1 MDSPLPP
8 NGRRHAVATLYAVFF
23 VSGFCGLI
31 YESIWT
37 HYLKLLLG
45 HAAYAQAVVLVVFI
59 GGLAIGAW
67 LTGRVSE
74 RIRQPILWYAGV
86 EALVA
91 MMAFAFQRVFE
102 TSSAWAVS
110 DFLPAMCGQPGP
122 CGAAWLPAAALI
134 LPPSILLGTTFP
146 LMSAGVM
153 RMGVQPGRGLSLL
166 YFLNSAGAALGILAS
181 GFILIPTFGLPGTIL
196 LGGAGNVLVAFAAYV
211 AAGGRKGAR
220 GHAAAEPATPPARR
234 GPELQLL
241 LLVAAV
247 TGLSSFIYEVVWIRM
262 LTLVLGAATHSFE
275 LMLATFILGLAI
287 GAWWIRDRI
296 DRIDRSADAL
306 RLLAVIQVLMG
317 LLAVATL
324 PLYALC
330 YDAMAWTLRALSR
343 SPESYIAFNLVSA
356 TLASAVMLPAT
367 ICAGM
372 TLPLLTA
379 ILLRRGYGERQVGQV
394 YGVNTLGAMAGVLLA
409 TQVLIPLAGLKWAL
423 ATGAA
428 IDVVLGFA
436 IWRAVRGNQRPASER
451 AWHSRSWILPAFA
464 VGALAALAVLPMVT
478 PLGPERYASGVFR
491 HGQARVNT
499 DQDTVVFHRD
509 GKTATI
515 TVKETRTGMRSLLTN
530 GKSDGAT
537 HPKGSLRSI
546 DDNTTV
552 LLGALGPAHHPQ
564 ARRAAVIGMGTGT
577 TTAVLL
583 ASPAIEQVDTIEI
596 EPVIVEAAQLF
607 RPRTDAVYTDARSR
621 IIIDDARAHF
631 SKTRAR
637 YDLVVSEPSNPWVS
651 GVSGL
656 FTVEFYQHVS
666 RHLAD
671 DGHFV
676 QWLHLYEASPE
687 LVASIMNAFGTVF
700 PEFKAYAT
708 NPSDIALVAR
718 KDGRAPALQ
727 FEPLARMPA
736 LLRELASV
744 GIHSPA
750 LLAAHDIGRIGAT
763 RLLVGSYGAP
773 ANSDYFPYVDQRGAE
788 DRFMTRNA
796 RSLFTLGQAP
806 VPFLEFGSAGVP
818 FHAGLV
824 SDATDAM
831 PPQVRSAAGSWNGL
845 RYLKGQAANEAYL
858 SPLLADYAL
867 VRSWLQGCSFPA
879 TTGGAFEAMVRVA
892 SHLHRGLDAAS
903 AAAFWRGVA
912 DGRCAKALTPLQ
924 RSWME
929 LFAATGGRKAQE
941 TRRHA
946 RAVLAGDPNL
956 SGFGRAYAMAAA
968 VASDIAVGARE
979 DASLLLE
986 QQRPLL
992 PTEHTDSA
1000 WFRYLSIGL
1009 MVKRTAPPPAP

>member
-67 LTGRVSE
+67 LTGRISE
-74 RIRQPILWYAGV
+74 RIHRPILWYAAV

-91 MMAFAFQRVFE
+91 VMAFAFQRVFE

-110 DFLPAMCGQPGP
+110 DFLPTMCGQPGP

-181 GFILIPTFGLPGTIL
+181 GFILIPAFGLPGTIL
-196 LGGAGNVLVAFAAYV
+196 LAGTGNVLVAIAAYA
-211 AAGGRKGAR
+211 AAGGVKGAR
-220 GHAAAEPATPPARR
+220 GQAAAAAPAQR
-234 GPELQLL
+234 GSELRLL
-241 LLVAAV
+241 LMVAAI

-296 DRIDRSADAL
+296 DRSADAL
-306 RLLAVIQVLMG
+306 RLLAAIQVLMG

-343 SPESYIAFNLVSA
+343 SPESYIVFNLVSA
-356 TLASAVMLPAT
+356 TLASIVMLPAT

-372 TLPLLTA
+372 TLPLVTA

-409 TQVLIPLAGLKWAL
+409 TQLLIPLAGLKWAL
-423 ATGAA
+423 AAGAA

-436 IWRAVRGNQRPASER
+436 IWRAVRGSQRPASER
-451 AWHSRSWILPAFA
+451 PWHSPSWVLPASA
-464 VGALAALAVLPMVT
+464 VGALGALVILPMVT

-499 DQDTVVFHRD
+499 NQDTVVFHRD
-509 GKTATI
+509 GKTATV
-515 TVKETRTGMRSLLTN
+515 TVKETRAGMRSLLTN

-583 ASPAIEQVDTIEI
+583 ASPAIEHVDTIEI

-687 LVASIMNAFGTVF
+687 LVASIMNAFGMVF

-718 KDGRAPALQ
+718 KDGQVPALQ
-727 FEPLARMPA
+727 FEPLAKMPA

-744 GIHSPA
+744 GIHNPA

-773 ANSDYFPYVDQRGAE
+773 ANSDYFPYVDQRGAQ
-788 DRFMTRNA
+788 DRFLSRNA
-796 RSLFTLGQAP
+796 RSLFTLAQAP
-806 VPFLEFGSAGVP
+806 VPFLEFGSAGAPV
-818 FHAGLV
+818 HAGQV
-824 SDATDAM
+824 VDATDAM
-831 PPQVRSAAGSWNGL
+831 PAQVWSAAGSWNGL
-845 RYLKGQAANEAYL
+845 RYLKGETANETYL

-879 TTGGAFEAMVRVA
+879 ATGGAFEAMVRVA

-912 DGRCAKALTPLQ
+912 DGRCTKALSPVQ

-929 LFAATGGRKAQE
+929 LFAATGGRKAE
-941 TRRHA
+941 DARRHA
-946 RAVLAGDPNL
+946 RAVLAGDSSL
-956 SGFGRAYAMAAA
+956 SGFGRAYAVAAG
-968 VASDIAVGARE
+968 VASDIAVGARD
-979 DASLLLE
+979 DASRLLE

-992 PTEHTDSA
+992 PAEHTDSA

-1009 MVKRTAPPPAP
+1009 MVKRTAPPPPP